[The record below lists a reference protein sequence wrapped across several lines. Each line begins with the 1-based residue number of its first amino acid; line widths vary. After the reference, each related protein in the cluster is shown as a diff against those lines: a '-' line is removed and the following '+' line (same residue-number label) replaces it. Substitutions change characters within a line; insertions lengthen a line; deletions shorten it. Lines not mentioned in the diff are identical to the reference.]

1 MEYVKRFS
9 DQKLTFTD
17 TVNMA
22 VMRRLGLRKVFSFD
36 WHFGLLGFQVIPSF

>member
-17 TVNMA
+17 TINMA

-36 WHFGLLGFQVIPSF
+36 WHFGLLGFQVIPPF